1 VRERR
6 SEGPWDL
13 LEAALAG
20 HEAAFEEL
28 FESHER
34 LLHYVVYKHRPSIVA
49 YAGLQEVV
57 DETWYQVLLR
67 GHRGDYDTGVKF
79 ATWLCGLCLNVL
91 KSRAFRPES
100 AAWADDPDCAEE
112 SGAAGVA
119 HGEEALEILAEI
131 ELLDALREC
140 LGERSARE
148 RLVYEAIYVDGTTK
162 TEAARRLG
170 CSEAFVR
177 QKLLPRL
184 HERLRECLERK
195 GYDGGP

>member
-1 VRERR
+1 M
-6 SEGPWDL
+6 SEAKPQGPWGL
-13 LEAALAG
+13 LQAALAG
-20 HEAAFEEL
+20 DQAAFEEL
-28 FESHER
+28 FRAHER
-34 LLHYVVYKHRPSIVA
+34 LLHYVVYKHRPSVVA
-49 YAGLQEVV
+49 YAGLQEIV

-67 GHRGDYDTGVKF
+67 GHRGDYDAGANFT
-79 ATWLCGLCLNVL
+79 TWLCGLCLNVL
-91 KSRAFRPES
+91 KSRAFKPQS
-100 AAWADDPDCAEE
+100 ASWADDPDCPGETR
-112 SGAAGVA
+112 AAGDA
-119 HGEEALEILAEI
+119 QRQEALEILVEI

-140 LGERSARE
+140 LDERSERE
-148 RLVYEAIYVDGTTK
+148 RVLYEAIYVDGTTK